1 MPEVVRAAARK
12 FPSSDPG
19 RGSPVRIIWTVQG
32 LDAPETMDMEGYM
45 KGSTEGY
52 MEGDREAFVRGQPNL
67 QVMVNN
73 FHSNVEKLKDV
84 AKAVRINFTI
94 LEVQG
99 LESSTLT
106 TWNNLKMIVDHV
118 EQQDERLANFEFIG
132 IGFNPFHDEVFFSL
146 QRMSKKWK
154 VKELEVAVNSLP
166 WRPLINLDDLL
177 TASSLDDGH
186 ISSLFVHWYKDWEL
200 ANLNALRR
208 LWEISDEM
216 WINEN
221 VSLKGGRGEDREEAW
236 QRVIDYFH
244 LVNGNN
250 ND

>member
-1 MPEVVRAAARK
+1 
-12 FPSSDPG
+12 
-19 RGSPVRIIWTVQG
+19 
-32 LDAPETMDMEGYM
+32 MEGY
-45 KGSTEGY
+45 KDRFNN
-52 MEGDREAFVRGQPNL
+52 MERL
-67 QVMVNN
+67 K
-73 FHSNVEKLKDV
+73 NVAE
-84 AKAVRINFTI
+84 AVRINFTI

-99 LESSTLT
+99 LESSIWT
-106 TWNNLKMIVDHV
+106 TWNNLKMVVDHV
-118 EQQDERLANFEFIG
+118 EQQDEKLANFEVIRTEFLLK
-132 IGFNPFHDEVFFSL
+132 EAFFSL

-154 VKELEVAVNSLP
+154 VKEMEVAVNSLP

-221 VSLKGGRGEDREEAW
+221 VLLKGGRGEDREEAW